1 MRMVRPIG
9 ALAAVAMMCVLAPA
23 ANAVVNVTNTY
34 HVGDPLHFQITSGTP
49 FTSSITANFGDGFT
63 EAVNFDDFFL
73 FTIPQDGV
81 GSGSI
86 STSFS
91 SLSNKLTI
99 TDLLINGVHYVVPS
113 NGSGQFLAV
122 SGIPIINGVENV
134 IEVLGTTSSKGGT
147 FSGTATFS
155 ATAVPEV
162 ASWTMMLAG
171 FGLIGAAMRKRRTSL
186 TYA

>member
-1 MRMVRPIG
+1 MYGVRTIG
-9 ALAAVAMMCVLAPA
+9 GVVAGAAMLMLAPA
-23 ANAVVNVTNTY
+23 ANAVVNVTNVY
-34 HVGDPLHFQITSGTP
+34 HVGDPLHFQITSGSP
-49 FTSSITANFGDGFT
+49 SGPSVTANFGDGFST
-63 EAVNFDDFFL
+63 AVNFDDFFE

-91 SLSNKLTI
+91 GAKNKLTI
-99 TDLLINGVHYVVPS
+99 TDLLINGVHFTVPS

-122 SGIPIINGVENV
+122 SGIPIFNGALNV
-134 IEVLGTTSSKGGT
+134 IEVMGTTAGLGGT

-155 ATAVPEV
+155 AAVPEV

-186 TYA
+186 TFA